1 MVNVGPERLYIDG
14 RKAPPACQQS
24 GGVQGPAGQR
34 SQFSHR
40 LARAG
45 DHDMLAGFDT
55 VNDLTTVVAEVSNA
69 HTPHEP
75 KVSHVIRK
83 KPRR

>member
-1 MVNVGPERLYIDG
+1 
-14 RKAPPACQQS
+14 
-24 GGVQGPAGQR
+24 
-34 SQFSHR
+34 
-40 LARAG
+40 
-45 DHDMLAGFDT
+45 MLAGFDT